1 MKRMDAAK
9 ILEELAKLRA
19 GLPPEM
25 RDRRSPRKEGA
36 TTRMKLPSSGDA
48 MADFEE
54 AAVIEALESLADDVG
69 AVVQEKRAKLL
80 AQALEIYYTAEEL
93 ARNPEHANLIP
104 HVEEMRRAYEK
115 EYGKPI
121 PPKKAK

>member
-1 MKRMDAAK
+1 MKKMDAAK

-25 RDRRSPRKEGA
+25 RDRRSPRREE
-36 TTRMKLPSSGDA
+36 TRTKLPSSGDA

-69 AVVQEKRAKLL
+69 AVVQEKRAKLM